1 MFATHWPSLLDLP
14 ISRHIP
20 PYGFTG
26 LTLRFDEPSPLG
38 IAMDVWCAIRTYPKH
53 ATELGNPIPSEP
65 VFFLKPSSSVVD
77 FGVIDSCDGDVHH
90 EIELVLKIGPDMEPT
105 HMALGLDLTKRSI
118 QDRLKEKSLPWAEAK
133 AFTDSAVL
141 GDWVEY
147 NPEAEYSLNVNGN
160 EVQTGSLEQM
170 SWTPNQLIAKLAHWA
185 PIREGDILFTG
196 TPSGVG
202 QLNSGDVLT
211 ASLYIDGEHIHSH
224 SAKCV

>member
-1 MFATHWPSLLDLP
+1 MFATYRPSLLDLP
-14 ISRHIP
+14 ILRHIP

-38 IAMDVWCAIRTYPKH
+38 IIMDVWCAIRTYPKH
-53 ATELGNPIPSEP
+53 ATELGNPIPTEP

-77 FGVIDSCDGDVHH
+77 FGIIDSCDGDVHH
-90 EIELVLKIGPDMEPT
+90 EIELVLKIGPNNEPS

-118 QDRLKEKSLPWAEAK
+118 QDHLKEKSLPWAEAK
-133 AFTDSAVL
+133 AFTGSAVL

-147 NPEAEYSLNVNGN
+147 NPEAEYSLEVNGN
-160 EVQTGSLEQM
+160 EVQRGSLALM
-170 SWTPNQLIAKLAHWA
+170 SWTPQQLIAKLANWA

-202 QLNSGDVLT
+202 PLSKNDELT
-211 ASLYIDGEHIHSH
+211 ASLYIEGEHIISH
-224 SAKCV
+224 HAK